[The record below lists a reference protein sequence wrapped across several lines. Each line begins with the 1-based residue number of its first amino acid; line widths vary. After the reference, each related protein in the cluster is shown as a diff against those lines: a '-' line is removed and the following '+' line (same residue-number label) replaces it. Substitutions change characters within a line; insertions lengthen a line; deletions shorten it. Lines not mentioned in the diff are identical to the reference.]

1 MKKFKKLL
9 AVLLIVAAVCALTAV
24 PASAASASGNGNGD
38 GFNWSSSLT
47 LNSTSATARM
57 VVSKKPSGA
66 APAYFCAEVK
76 GYVYSYNG
84 GRSMISN
91 SSGFVTGDTA
101 IAVGSAGVSNAST
114 AFCDYY
120 AQGIVV
126 GSLSLP

>member
-91 SSGFVTGDTA
+91 SSGFVTICQIFDIPTQIDKA
-101 IAVGSAGVSNAST
+101 EKNLNTLKIIFIKS
-114 AFCDYY
+114 
-120 AQGIVV
+120 
-126 GSLSLP
+126 